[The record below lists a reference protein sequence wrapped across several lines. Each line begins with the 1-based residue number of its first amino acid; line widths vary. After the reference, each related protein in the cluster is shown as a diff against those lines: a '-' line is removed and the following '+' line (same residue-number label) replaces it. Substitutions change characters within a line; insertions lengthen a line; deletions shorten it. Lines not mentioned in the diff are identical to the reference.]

1 MTCISPPELEV
12 RLLMAFLDGEAD
24 PETRLHLQ
32 QCEHCRHR
40 AKTLERKQKFLTS
53 RLYRA
58 SCPSTDELGE
68 YHLRMLPSDR
78 MLVIS
83 QHVRECPLCTREVD
97 QLKEYLSDLSPG
109 TEGNLLQQT
118 KRLVAKLVSG
128 RGAASAAGEPAFA
141 LRGTDEGPM
150 TFEAEGTVI
159 VLDVQPTNEGKV
171 NILGQVAADD
181 QDLWTGSTIT
191 LNQADGSKTK
201 DTLNDLGAFQFEQ
214 VSTGSIQITIL
225 SPQGIEIQIPKFDV

>member
-24 PETRLHLQ
+24 PETTLHLQ
-32 QCEHCRHR
+32 KCEHCRDR
-40 AKTLERKQKFLTS
+40 AKTLEREQKLLTS

-68 YHLRMLPSDR
+68 FHLRMLPSDQ
-78 MLVIS
+78 MLIIS
-83 QHVRECPLCTREVD
+83 QHVRECPLCTREIE
-97 QLKEYLSDLSPG
+97 QLKEYLSDLAP
-109 TEGNLLQQT
+109 EGNLLQQT
-118 KRLVAKLVSG
+118 RRLIAQLVSG
-128 RGAASAAGEPAFA
+128 GRAGEPALA
-141 LRGTDEGPM
+141 LRGPDEGPM

-159 VLDVQPTNEGKV
+159 VLDVQPANEGKV
-171 NILGQVAADD
+171 NIFGQVAADD

-191 LNQADGSKTK
+191 LNQADGSEIT
-201 DTLNDLGAFQFEQ
+201 DSLNDLGAFQFEQ

-225 SPQGIEIQIPKFDV
+225 SPQGIEIQIPNIDV